1 MLSEEKQAINR
12 LKLLNRE
19 LYIDNCN
26 LVNVND
32 LSTVLNIIAKLQKEN
47 KELKSDNLEKARI
60 LEMFDDRKYRKK
72 YLEER
77 RKEETNLLYP
87 DGDEIYKRYYEQKKQ
102 IDLMAEYINNSNYVD
117 SEECQFQYDFKIKK
131 CIEKGDCK
139 DCIKQYF
146 ESKSKEE

>member
-32 LSTVLNIIAKLQKEN
+32 LSTVLNLIAKLQKEN